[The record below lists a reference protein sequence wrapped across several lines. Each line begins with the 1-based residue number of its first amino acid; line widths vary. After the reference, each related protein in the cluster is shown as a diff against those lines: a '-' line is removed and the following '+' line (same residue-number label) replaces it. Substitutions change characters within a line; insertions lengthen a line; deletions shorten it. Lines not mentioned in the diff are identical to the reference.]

1 MRSFA
6 LGAFAV
12 ALLALVVGVSAQDQ
26 DKGRTRDNPVRIGG
40 DVPPLKRVK
49 TVAPNYPADAKTC
62 TVILELTVSPAGVV
76 EDAAVRVTVS
86 GATEAAVAAAEQ
98 WLFEPLIW
106 NGAPAWAVTAVS
118 VPSPW
123 TP

>member
-1 MRSFA
+1 MRPFA
-6 LGAFAV
+6 FTAVAV
-12 ALLALVVGVSAQDQ
+12 ALLALIAGVSAQDQ

-40 DVPPLKRVK
+40 DVPPLKRLK
-49 TVAPNYPADAKTC
+49 TVAPNYPADAGTG

-76 EDAAVRVTVS
+76 EDVVVKVPVS

-106 NGAPAWAVTAVS
+106 NGEPAWAVTAVS
-118 VPSPW
+118 VPNPCK
-123 TP
+123 P